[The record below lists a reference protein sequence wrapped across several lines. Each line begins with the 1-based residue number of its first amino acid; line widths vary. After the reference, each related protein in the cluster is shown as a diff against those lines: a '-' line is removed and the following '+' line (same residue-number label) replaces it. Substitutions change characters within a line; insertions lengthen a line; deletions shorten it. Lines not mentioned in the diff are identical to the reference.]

1 MQSQRKNRLSND
13 RRARIAVA
21 IGILAGFAFLIGLF
35 LAMGK
40 PFEPAYLA
48 LLGGV
53 GSMLVVLV
61 AAPAKAG
68 CSDRDQAEA

>member
-1 MQSQRKNRLSND
+1 MKQQRSNQSRND
-13 RRARIAVA
+13 PRARTAVA

-35 LAMGK
+35 LSTGK

-53 GSMLVVLV
+53 GSMVVALLTS
-61 AAPAKAG
+61 PSKQG
-68 CSDRDQAEA
+68 RCDGSKAEA